1 LTTRTHCHVNLLTPP
16 ETGLESPNTSPP
28 TSGALT
34 NIGDGDVTN
43 QSTSKMALI
52 SVDGDGALSWDRV
65 RRSPARLAPM
75 NASPSPRPGRKCYC
89 PGYWW
94 SIVGLLLICC
104 WSVVDSLLICSSVP
118 LCCPGCDHVLHPLP
132 SGFVSV
138 FILLWTDLTA
148 VASLFVT
155 NPG

>member
-104 WSVVDSLLICSSVP
+104 WSIVDVLLICCWFIVDLFFCS
-118 LCCPGCDHVLHPLP
+118 LVL
-132 SGFVSV
+132 SW
-138 FILLWTDLTA
+138 LWSCF
-148 VASLFVT
+148 ASLTFWLCFCFYFVMDWF
-155 NPG
+155 NCCS